1 MRLIGILVFFVSLI
15 NISCGRAGPPKAP
28 APVVPANITDLTA
41 VVQDGHV
48 QLEWT
53 IPTVDTKGR
62 ELRGLKTFEVYRR
75 EIPPFPP
82 WEFSKD
88 PEGWTPKGSLAPFKV
103 HEGILR
109 TVLRE
114 GNRAFMVSRE
124 GKPLIDATTTKYIRI
139 RLRARNSLEGY
150 FLFITEADKVWDL
163 DINREYIPSV
173 YTSFATYS
181 SNLAPLKQKK
191 FILADD
197 PYFHEYTLD
206 MSTVPAWTGNITQV
220 GLLLVYSRE
229 PQPEETLTTE
239 LLSTKAREK
248 KEKEKGRRG
257 EEAKREIT
265 ALSPPNGDREIEID
279 YIRTDQGKE
288 PLATPY
294 ERPPW
299 LFIEDEEG
307 WSVQPVEG
315 SPCCKLIPVGERQY
329 ENLQGSPGPSD
340 SLVRATDQSPLQP
353 IVFGAAKGFL
363 YAKSQNTPIFLTS
376 RDGIALDTSK
386 FDQIEIRL
394 KVSQGGEGYLM
405 FQPENASQWDL
416 DLQQQYVPAVYT
428 SYNKEFSTLVTP
440 HRIQFSIPHLNT
452 YVIYRFNLSTLPGWT
467 GKVRRIGLLFPPV
480 KGEREVFIDYIQ
492 PLSSTSNLPVDGSM
506 TFADKFSQDEDQ
518 KPDRDTETFPSS
530 PSPGKTV
537 SPKFLTMVS
546 SSKESTTPSDQEI
559 REAVLTKQASETD
572 SGSTSTFVSYE
583 ALPEGKEKSLDPI
596 KLAVIHLDRPEPAR
610 IEKGRVKF
618 IDTGQLVHVELKDL
632 IKKMI
637 GDSERK
643 QLPDIEV
650 KPQAKYEYY
659 VISTLGKRKL
669 SDKSNL
675 VTVQISRDP
684 APPSRVMAKADD
696 GKVILQWQPVFFT
709 KDGFKLR
716 SLAGYNVYRSTTSGQ
731 YPDKPV
737 NTTLLTDTEWT
748 DAPLQNGQTYYYV
761 IRTVSEPGNPPHE
774 SANSREVQ
782 ATPRDLIPPAPP
794 TGLSGTFLEDSVRL
808 YWNPNRERDFIG
820 YNIYRA
826 TPEEILLRKQS
837 KSNLSLDLLALTFC
851 KWYLPDARTGICR
864 LLTPREDGYVQLND
878 EPFPQASYRDFNV
891 ERNKIYYYKVTAV
904 DNASPPNESK
914 DSNILEINTTP
925 EE

>member
-1 MRLIGILVFFVSLI
+1 M
-15 NISCGRAGPPKAP
+15 SCGRAGPPKAP

-41 VVQDGHV
+41 VVQDGQV

-62 ELRGLKTFEVYRR
+62 ELHSLKTFEVYRR
-75 EIPPFPP
+75 EIPSFPP

-114 GNRAFMVSRE
+114 GSRAFMVSKE

-150 FLFITEADKVWDL
+150 FLFITEADKAWDL
-163 DINREYIPSV
+163 DINREYVPSV

-181 SNLAPLKQKK
+181 SNLALLKQKK
-191 FILADD
+191 FIIADD

-229 PQPEETLTTE
+229 PQTEETLTTE
-239 LLSTKAREK
+239 LLPIKVRKK

-257 EEAKREIT
+257 EEEKREIT
-265 ALSPPNGDREIEID
+265 ALSPPSEDREIEID
-279 YIRTDQGKE
+279 YIRTGQGKE

-307 WSVQPVEG
+307 WSAQPVEG

-329 ENLQGSPGPSD
+329 EDLQGSTGPSD
-340 SLVRATDQSPLQP
+340 SLGQATGRLPLLQP

-363 YAKSQNTPIFLTS
+363 YAKSQNAPIFLTS
-376 RDGIALDTSK
+376 RDGIALDTSE
-386 FDQIEIRL
+386 FDQIEIRM
-394 KVSQGGEGYLM
+394 KVSQGGEGYLL
-405 FQPENASQWDL
+405 FQPETSTQWDL

-428 SYNKEFSTLVTP
+428 SYNRNFSTLVTP
-440 HRIQFSIPHLNT
+440 NRIQFSIPHPDT

-480 KGEREVFIDYIQ
+480 KGEREVFIDYIR
-492 PLSSTSNLPVDGSM
+492 PLTSTSDLPTDGSI
-506 TFADKFSQDEDQ
+506 TSADRSLQDEEQ
-518 KPDRDTETFPSS
+518 KPDQDKKTFPSS
-530 PSPGKTV
+530 PSPRKTV
-537 SPKFLTMVS
+537 SPKFLTQVS
-546 SSKESTTPSDQEI
+546 SSKDSTTPSDQEI
-559 REAVLTKQASETD
+559 REIVLTKQSSRID
-572 SGSTSTFVSYE
+572 SKPASTFVPYE
-583 ALPEGKEKSLDPI
+583 ALPAIKEKSLDPI
-596 KLAVIHLDRPEPAR
+596 KIAVIYPDRPEPAR

-632 IKKMI
+632 IKKVT
-637 GDSERK
+637 GDSERE
-643 QLPDIEV
+643 QLPDIEI
-650 KPQAKYEYY
+650 KLQTKYEYY

-684 APPSRVMAKADD
+684 APPSGVMAKAED
-696 GKVILQWQPVFFT
+696 GKVILRWQPVFLT
-709 KDGFKLR
+709 KDGLKLR
-716 SLAGYNVYRSTTSGQ
+716 SLAGYNVYRSTTSGR

-774 SANSREVQ
+774 STNSREVQ

-794 TGLSGTFLEDSVRL
+794 TGLKGTFLEDSVRL

-820 YNIYRA
+820 YNIYRS
-826 TPEEILLRKQS
+826 TPEAILFRKRS
-837 KSNLSLDLLALTFC
+837 KSNLSSDLLALTFC

-864 LLTPREDGYVQLND
+864 LLIPREDGYVQLND
-878 EPFPQASYRDFNV
+878 KPFPQASYRDFNV
-891 ERNKIYYYKVTAV
+891 ERNKIYYYKVTAM
-904 DNASPPNESK
+904 DNALPPNESK
-914 DSNILEINTTP
+914 DSNILEISTAP

>member
-1 MRLIGILVFFVSLI
+1 M
-15 NISCGRAGPPKAP
+15 NMSCGRAGPPKAP
-28 APVVPANITDLTA
+28 APVVPVNITDLTG
-41 VVQDGHV
+41 VVRDGHV

-75 EIPPFPP
+75 EIPSFPP

-103 HEGILR
+103 HKGILR

-114 GNRAFMVSRE
+114 SNRAFMVSKE
-124 GKPLIDATTTKYIRI
+124 GKPLIDATTTKYIKI

-150 FLFITEADKVWDL
+150 FLFVTEADKAWDL
-163 DINREYIPSV
+163 DIHQDYVPSV

-191 FILADD
+191 FIMADD

-206 MSTVPAWTGNITQV
+206 MSTVPTWTGNITQV

-229 PQPEETLTTE
+229 SQAEETLETE
-239 LLSTKAREK
+239 LLSTKVGKKEK
-248 KEKEKGRRG
+248 KEKG
-257 EEAKREIT
+257 KREEGQKGET
-265 ALSPPNGDREIEID
+265 ASLSSPSKENREIEID
-279 YIRTDQGKE
+279 YIRTGRDKE
-288 PLATPY
+288 PPATPY

-307 WSVQPVEG
+307 WSIQPVEG
-315 SPCCKLIPVGERQY
+315 SPCCKLIPVREKQY
-329 ENLQGSPGPSD
+329 ENFQGSQVLSNSPTPGPLS
-340 SLVRATDQSPLQP
+340 T
-353 IVFGAAKGFL
+353 VFGAAKGFL
-363 YAKSQNTPIFLTS
+363 YAKSQNMPIFLTS
-376 RDGIALDTSK
+376 RNGIALDTGK
-386 FDQIEIRL
+386 FNQIEIRM
-394 KVSQGGEGYLM
+394 KVSQGEEGYLL
-405 FQPENASQWDL
+405 FQPETSSQWDL
-416 DLQQQYVPAVYT
+416 DLQRPYVPAVYT
-428 SYNKEFSTLVTP
+428 SYDKNLSTLVTP
-440 HRIQFSIPHLNT
+440 NRIQFSIPRRDT
-452 YVIYRFNLSTLPGWT
+452 YMIYRFNMSALPGWT
-467 GKVRRIGLLFPPV
+467 GKVGRIGLLFPPV
-480 KGEREVFIDYIQ
+480 KGEREVLIDYIR
-492 PLSSTSNLPVDGSM
+492 PLTSKANTPVGEPIIPAERSP
-506 TFADKFSQDEDQ
+506 QEGDQ
-518 KPDRDTETFPSS
+518 KSDQNTETFYSS
-530 PSPGKTV
+530 PSPHEII
-537 SPKFLTMVS
+537 SSKFLTIFP
-546 SSKESTTPSDQEI
+546 SSKDGTTPSDQEI
-559 REAVLTKQASETD
+559 REVVLTKQSSGTD
-572 SGSTSTFVSYE
+572 LGSTPTFIPYE

-632 IKKMI
+632 IEKNL

-643 QLPDIEV
+643 WPPDIEL
-650 KPQAKYEYY
+650 KLQTKYEYY
-659 VISTLGKRKL
+659 VISTLDKRKL

-684 APPSRVMAKADD
+684 APPSGVVAKADD
-696 GKVILQWQPVFFT
+696 GQVLLQWQPVFLT

-737 NTTLLTDTEWT
+737 NTAPLTDTEWT

-774 SANSREVQ
+774 SVNSKEVQ

-794 TGLSGTFLEDSVRL
+794 TGLKGTFLEDSVRL

-820 YNIYRA
+820 YNIYRS
-826 TPEEILLRKQS
+826 TPEAILSRKQS
-837 KSNLSLDLLALTFC
+837 QSNLSSKDPLALTLC
-851 KWYLPDARTGICR
+851 KWYLPDAQTGICR
-864 LLTPREDGYVQLND
+864 ILTPREDGYIQLND
-878 EPFPQASYRDFNV
+878 QPFPQASYRDFNI

-914 DSNILEINTTP
+914 DSNILEISTTP